1 MSLRI
6 AIALM
11 WALIAPVIVPSIARA
26 DARWVETTHDFG
38 AFDEEM
44 GTVYCT
50 FALVND
56 SPEPIAILSARANC
70 GCTRPEYSTDPVAPG
85 DTALLRVGF
94 DPKGRPGR
102 FQKQITVDCSAA
114 PVRTRLT
121 IRGTVIGSG
130 NTLRSRFPH
139 DAGAARMRTLV
150 IPYGKVLSGTSPG
163 QYVEGY
169 NATADTIRPV
179 VNYKPKYINV
189 IVQPAAVPPGEQFIL
204 STVFHT
210 PLAPD
215 WGVVTDSILF
225 TPSQGD
231 APVKIE
237 TVAIVS
243 EDFSKLTDRERAE
256 APVIDTSTTA
266 VDLGAISRTAKPSVH
281 TFDIINR
288 GKSTLIIRRISSAD
302 PAVEVTMKDTRIK
315 PGKKAR
321 VSVRVDP
328 SRIKAS
334 ELLNARISII
344 ANDPD
349 HPSTTVRVVAE
360 MR

>member
-6 AIALM
+6 VIVMM
-11 WALIAPVIVPSIARA
+11 WAIILPAISRA

-38 AFDEEM
+38 AFDEEL

-56 SPEPIAILSARANC
+56 GPEPIAILSARANC

-163 QYVEGY
+163 QYIEGY

-179 VNYKPKYINV
+179 VNYRPKYINV

-210 PLAPD
+210 PQAPD

-225 TPSQGD
+225 TPAQGD

-243 EDFSKLTDRERAE
+243 EDFSKLTDKERAE

-266 VDLGAISRTAKPSVH
+266 IDLGAISRGGKPSVH
-281 TFDIINR
+281 TFDILNK
-288 GKSTLIIRRISSAD
+288 GKSTLIIRRISCAD
-302 PAVEVTMKDTRIK
+302 PAVEVTLKESRVK
-315 PGKKAR
+315 PGKKTR

-328 SRIKAS
+328 ARITAS
-334 ELLNARISII
+334 ELLNARINII